1 MSETT
6 TIQLHVETK
15 DMLEKLKQH
24 PRETYDDVILR
35 LALETLK
42 KCKEA

>member
-6 TIQLHVETK
+6 TIQLHKETK

-35 LALETLK
+35 LTLKTLK
-42 KCKEA
+42 KCKET

>member
-6 TIQLHVETK
+6 TIQLHIETK

-24 PRETYDDVILR
+24 PRETYDDVISR
-35 LALETLK
+35 LVTKSLK
-42 KCKEA
+42 KSKEA